1 MMEGERGCA
10 MDHLRIAGRAGLA
23 AAALAAALIA
33 AATPGRA
40 EADTAGRVLFG
51 DVEDRTLRYIFQI
64 DGERV
69 GTAEGRILRT
79 DPRTWRVEARYAIAV
94 ELLGVDVYQLE
105 LEATETY
112 RGARLIAL
120 TTRGAENGA
129 DLALSG
135 EAAADGFR
143 YRHNGEPG
151 LAAADIVPS
160 TQLWRRDLLR
170 RTRVLHAIEG
180 EPFDRMAEALGDRTF
195 ETEDGPQTLSGYHIE
210 TPYETA
216 ELWFDAEGLLQRATL
231 DRMGVTLDIRRADA
245 DRPAERAQ

>member
-1 MMEGERGCA
+1 MELLSSARC
-10 MDHLRIAGRAGLA
+10 AGLA
-23 AAALAAALIA
+23 AAALSAMLIA
-33 AATPGRA
+33 AATPALA
-40 EADTAGRVLFG
+40 ESASAGRTLFD
-51 DVEDRTLRYIFQI
+51 DVEDRALSYVFQI

-69 GTAEGRILRT
+69 GIAEGRILRT

-112 RGARLIAL
+112 RGARLVAL
-120 TTRGAENGA
+120 RTRGAENGT
-129 DLALSG
+129 DLAMSG
-135 EAAADGFR
+135 EAAEDGFR

-180 EPFDRMAEALGDRTF
+180 EPFDRAAEALGDRTF
-195 ETEDGPQTLSGYHIE
+195 ETEDGPETLSGYHIE

-231 DRMGVTLDIRRADA
+231 DRMGVTLEIRRTDA
-245 DRPAERAQ
+245 EGPAERAR